1 LPLLL
6 LNINILTLH
15 QLVISDDISYPF
27 QFDRIFGPDSTQEGV
42 FDDSATP
49 LVNDV
54 LAGYNATIFAYG
66 QTGTGKTYTMEGD
79 IVDEVKKGIIPRSV
93 QKLFEGVQEAD
104 ENIEF
109 TFMVSYIEIYMEK
122 IRDLLDRNHLKVC

>member
-1 LPLLL
+1 
-6 LNINILTLH
+6 
-15 QLVISDDISYPF
+15 
-27 QFDRIFGPDSTQEGV
+27 V
-42 FDDSATP
+42 FEDSATP